1 MRSSRQLT
9 VIAQGISI
17 KGKEQITMSEKHEKS
32 DNGPSLS
39 RRKLLAASGG
49 LAVATAPMA
58 LAGDGA
64 GSGMKWP
71 VAAAAS
77 RAGTPAA
84 PFDTFRDYIAAL
96 EAHGLVLRV
105 PRIDQDA
112 YEMTALMYR
121 LIDEYGWYEA
131 PCVLAEEVRINGEWV
146 KGPVVTNHQGHWYA
160 EAIVFGADV
169 VPDDGVATYRKA
181 MAHLE
186 KLLENGEYPSIAPNE
201 VSPEQALCKQ
211 VVLRG
216 DDIDL
221 TKFAYIQSNPAD
233 SRRYINTGSVFTE
246 DPVIGKNFGT
256 YRCELRGPRLIGV
269 NSEPNQTA
277 WRTFNAARDRGEK
290 VVKVS
295 IAVGQDPVIWVI
307 SGSRVVNRLSKTKVD
322 ELAIAGG
329 MRGKAV
335 DVVRS
340 ETNDHLVPANAEM
353 IIEGEVPLD
362 ERLPEGP
369 FGEMYQYLGARRDE
383 NFFMKVTAVT
393 HRKNP
398 WVLNMFTGVTR
409 GYVTGPTAT
418 LFNTSLKRLVPGLI
432 ELHSPVDT
440 TGLTYVRIKKTKS
453 GEGLEAGKKLAAIIP
468 IFKIVVVVDDDID
481 VLDAKQVNMAIG
493 SRWQPVS
500 ASYIFDFG
508 EARGMPLDPS
518 TIERGRSSKIVI
530 DATRQWPE
538 EGGPENYAQLN
549 RTLLEEL
556 APDSFKIVDEK
567 WGETVKRRL
576 RTFSS

>member
-1 MRSSRQLT
+1 
-9 VIAQGISI
+9 
-17 KGKEQITMSEKHEKS
+17 MSEKSKLS
-32 DNGPSLS
+32 DQSQTVS
-39 RRKLLAASGG
+39 RRTLLATGAG
-49 LAVATAPMA
+49 LAAASMQKV
-58 LAGDGA
+58 LAANGD

-77 RAGTPAA
+77 LQDVPGA

-96 EAHGLVLRV
+96 EAHGLVFRV

-112 YEMTALMYR
+112 YEMTALTYR
-121 LIDEYGWYEA
+121 LIDEFGWYEA
-131 PCVLAEEVRINGEWV
+131 PCILAEEVKIDGKWF
-146 KGPVVTNHQGHWYA
+146 KGPVLTNHQGHWYA
-160 EAIVFGADV
+160 EAIVFGVDV
-169 VPDDGVATYRKA
+169 VPDNGVATYRNA
-181 MAHLE
+181 MRHLE
-186 KLLENGEYPSIAPNE
+186 GLLENGAYPTIEPNE
-201 VSPEQALCKQ
+201 VSRDKALCKQ

-233 SRRYINTGSVFTE
+233 SRRYINTGSVFTD

-277 WRTFNAARDRGEK
+277 WRTLNAARDRGEK
-290 VVKVS
+290 IAKVS
-295 IAVGQDPVIWVI
+295 IAVGQDPIIWVI
-307 SGSRVVNRLSKTKVD
+307 SGSRIVNRLSKEKVD

-340 ETNDHLVPANAEM
+340 ETNGHMVPANAEM
-353 IIEGEVPLD
+353 IIEGEIPLD

-383 NFFMKVTAVT
+383 NFFMHVTAVT
-393 HRKNP
+393 HRKDP
-398 WVLNMFTGVTR
+398 WILNMFTGVTR
-409 GYVTGPTAT
+409 GYVTGPTAV
-418 LFNTSLKRLVPGLI
+418 LFNTGLKRLVPGLI
-432 ELHSPVDT
+432 EMHSPVDT
-440 TGLTYVRIKKTKS
+440 TGVTYVRIKKTKP

-468 IFKIVVVVDDDID
+468 ILKIVVVVDDDID
-481 VLDAKQVNMAIG
+481 VLDGGQVNMAIG
-493 SRWQPVS
+493 SRWQPAS
-500 ASYIFDFG
+500 ATYIFDFD

-518 TIERGRSSKIVI
+518 TIKRGRSSKIVI

-556 APDSFKIVDEK
+556 APDSFTRVDEK
-567 WGETVKRRL
+567 WGDLVKRRTH
-576 RTFSS
+576 TFSG

>member
-1 MRSSRQLT
+1 MSDKSKLSDQSQT
-9 VIAQGISI
+9 V
-17 KGKEQITMSEKHEKS
+17 
-32 DNGPSLS
+32 S
-39 RRKLLAASGG
+39 RRTLLATGAG
-49 LAVATAPMA
+49 LAAASMQKV
-58 LAGDGA
+58 LAANSD

-77 RAGTPAA
+77 LQDVPGA

-96 EAHGLVLRV
+96 EAHGLVFRV
-105 PRIDQDA
+105 PRLDQDA
-112 YEMTALMYR
+112 YEMTALTYR

-131 PCVLAEEVRINGEWV
+131 PCILAEEVKIDGKWF
-146 KGPVVTNHQGHWYA
+146 KGPVLTNHQGHWYA
-160 EAIVFGADV
+160 EAIVFGVDV
-169 VPDDGVATYRKA
+169 VPDNGVATYRKA
-181 MAHLE
+181 MRHLE
-186 KLLENGEYPSIAPNE
+186 GLLENGAYPTIEPNE
-201 VSPEQALCKQ
+201 VSRDKALCKQ
-211 VVLRG
+211 VVLRD

-233 SRRYINTGSVFTE
+233 SRRYINTGSVFTD

-277 WRTFNAARDRGEK
+277 WRTLNAARDRGEK
-290 VVKVS
+290 IAKVS
-295 IAVGQDPVIWVI
+295 IAVGQDPIIWII
-307 SGSRVVNRLSKTKVD
+307 SGSRIVNRLSKEKVD

-340 ETNDHLVPANAEM
+340 ETNGHMVPANAEM
-353 IIEGEVPLD
+353 IIEGEIPLD

-383 NFFMKVTAVT
+383 NFFMHVTAVT
-393 HRKNP
+393 HRKDP
-398 WVLNMFTGVTR
+398 WILNMFTGVTR
-409 GYVTGPTAT
+409 GYVTGPTAV
-418 LFNTSLKRLVPGLI
+418 LFNTGLKRLVPGLI

-440 TGLTYVRIKKTKS
+440 TGVTYVRIKKTKP
-453 GEGLEAGKKLAAIIP
+453 GEGLEAGKKLGAIIP
-468 IFKIVVVVDDDID
+468 ILKIVVVVDDDID
-481 VLDAKQVNMAIG
+481 VLDGGQVNMAIG
-493 SRWQPVS
+493 SRWQPAS
-500 ASYIFDFG
+500 ATYIFDFD

-518 TIERGRSSKIVI
+518 TIKRGRSSKIVI

-556 APDSFKIVDEK
+556 APDSFTRVDEK
-567 WGETVKRRL
+567 WGDLVKRRTH
-576 RTFSS
+576 TFSG